1 MKARKLVKKGRPRK
15 EVSRKGKAARI
26 VHEDPRKAVLD
37 QPHRRAFRS
46 VRLAGED
53 KPKDRR
59 GDDRAHD
66 VFGRLYLS
74 GEITPPQYEAGTTW
88 LEAYLRYCRVLG
100 IPTGRINGTLAQTIR
115 GVDNADIE
123 PAQARNIKAKYAA
136 ICKTMVEAL
145 GPRTAEARDMLVTTL
160 VHDKHPDQWGI
171 GVLRET
177 LNAIGKGA

>member
-26 VHEDPRKAVLD
+26 VHEDPRKAVLE

-46 VRLAGED
+46 VKLDGD
-53 KPKDRR
+53 PKPKDLR
-59 GDDRAHD
+59 GVPEAHD
-66 VFGRLYLS
+66 VFGRLFLS
-74 GEITPPQYEAGTTW
+74 GEITTPQRAAGIIW

-100 IPTGRINGTLAQTIR
+100 IPTGRIKGTLAQTIR

-123 PAQARNIKAKYAA
+123 PGQARSIKAKYAA
-136 ICKTMVEAL
+136 ICATMFDAL
-145 GPRTAEARDMLVTTL
+145 GPRTNEARDMLVNTL

-171 GVLRET
+171 GVLREA

>member
-26 VHEDPRKAVLD
+26 VHEDPRKAVLE

-46 VRLAGED
+46 VQLAGD
-53 KPKDRR
+53 PKPKDRR

-100 IPTGRINGTLAQTIR
+100 IPTGRIQGTLAQTIR

-123 PAQARNIKAKYAA
+123 PSQAKNIKAKYTA
-136 ICKTMVEAL
+136 ICKTMAEAL
-145 GPRTAEARDMLVTTL
+145 GHRAAEAHGMLVTTL

-171 GVLRET
+171 GVLRDA

>member
-46 VRLAGED
+46 VQLAGD
-53 KPKDRR
+53 PKPKDRR

-74 GEITPPQYEAGTTW
+74 GEITLPQYESGVSW
-88 LEAYLRYCRVLG
+88 LEAWLAYARVTG
-100 IPTGRINGTLAQTIR
+100 IPTGRIKGTLAQSIK
-115 GVDNADIE
+115 GQDNRDLDS
-123 PAQARNIKAKYAA
+123 AQADRIKVKYHTVRNIISDGQYN
-136 ICKTMVEAL
+136 AL
-145 GPRTAEARDMLVTTL
+145 VDVL
-160 VHDKHPDQWGI
+160 VHDQWPTGWDL
-171 GVLRET
+171 GLMREG
-177 LNAIGKGA
+177 LNAIGRQSSGR